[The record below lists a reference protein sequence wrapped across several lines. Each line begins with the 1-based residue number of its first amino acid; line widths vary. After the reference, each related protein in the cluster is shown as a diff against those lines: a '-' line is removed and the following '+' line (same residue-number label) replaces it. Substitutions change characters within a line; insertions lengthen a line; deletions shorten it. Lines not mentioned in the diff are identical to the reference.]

1 MADAR
6 TRVNFALRDPL
17 GTLFQF
23 SLSFSTFAILTAIF
37 TKTSLHIIPEGSVG
51 VYWRGGSLLSRI
63 SQPGL
68 RLRVP
73 FLDRYEAIPIV
84 RETTLLANTSCT
96 IKGGIVIPLKTV
108 EVTHE
113 LDPEYLYDT
122 IKKYGENFVTKLVG
136 KLIRREISSWC
147 IAMNIHEI
155 FDTFRELGNR
165 VNDSLVGKLRETV
178 PGLTIIDIHLGIPE
192 VPSFIESHFLEVEQ
206 HRLKAVAA
214 EEKLKVSKSEW
225 AYELEKTIAEARREA
240 ERERV
245 LLRHRLE
252 NKKIELE
259 VQKLE
264 NMIMLEREKA
274 IAEAQKTS
282 ALMEAEGN
290 KELLSPDYLR
300 LRMLQLLSTAPFM
313 PNTSSILSQ
322 NTWVTQWL
330 TVADPL
336 KNLTQG
342 GE

>member
-1 MADAR
+1 MR
-6 TRVNFALRDPL
+6 PYRSFA
-17 GTLFQF
+17 T
-23 SLSFSTFAILTAIF
+23 
-37 TKTSLHIIPEGSVG
+37 
-51 VYWRGGSLLSRI
+51 
-63 SQPGL
+63 
-68 RLRVP
+68 
-73 FLDRYEAIPIV
+73 
-84 RETTLLANTSCT
+84 TTLLANTSCT
-96 IKGGIVIPLKTV
+96 IKGGIVIRLKAV

-155 FDTFRELGNR
+155 FNTFRELGNR
-165 VNDSLVGKLRETV
+165 VNESLVGKLRETV
-178 PGLTIIDIHLGIPE
+178 PGLTIIDIHLRIPE

-225 AYELEKTIAEARREA
+225 AARREA
-240 ERERV
+240 ERGRG
-245 LLRHRLE
+245 LRHRLE

-330 TVADPL
+330 TVAGPL
-336 KNLTQG
+336 QNLTQG
-342 GE
+342 GGSDLFFRKRKWSKVL